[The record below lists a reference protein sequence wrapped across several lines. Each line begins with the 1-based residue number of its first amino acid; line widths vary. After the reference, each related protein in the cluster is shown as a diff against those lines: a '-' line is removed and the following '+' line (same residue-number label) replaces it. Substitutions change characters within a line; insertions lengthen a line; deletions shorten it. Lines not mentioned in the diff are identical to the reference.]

1 MSREE
6 TLIMTV
12 LALFLLSVCFVFCW
26 AVFSSFPALVVV
38 SPSLEVLMVSRGR
51 IQGID
56 TFRLLL
62 FVVRPF
68 LSGFRGLSP

>member
-1 MSREE
+1 
-6 TLIMTV
+6 MTV

-26 AVFSSFPALVVV
+26 AVFSSFPELVV

-56 TFRLLL
+56 TLRLLL
-62 FVVRPF
+62 FVVLPF

>member
-26 AVFSSFPALVVV
+26 AVFSSFPALVV

-62 FVVRPF
+62 FVVLPF